1 MERRFYIAEAIIES
15 SEEERDAILPM
26 TSDEFM
32 EEERDVTLHTS
43 DGLMEEERDANLHTS
58 DGLMEEERGATL
70 HTSDGFMEEE
80 RDATLHK
87 SDGFIEEE
95 RDATL
100 HTSDGLMEE
109 ERDLE
114 EEAES
119 EEELFD
125 QASETED
132 NTEFDPDYHST
143 DGEES
148 EGEEEEEDEVPPE
161 VVATYTCQRVTRRWP
176 MVIFFNMLDV
186 SAYNSFVLWM
196 EINPTWQKT
205 KPYRRRLFLEEL
217 GEALVTPYIK
227 RRQHLPRTQS
237 SQNMVKEAQACY
249 SGAATPQPPPYS
261 KVMEDYER
269 SPRKKAPLSPVSTP
283 SKRKREIA
291 SNRKEL
297 IKLGITHILNCA
309 QSKWRG
315 GAEHYA
321 GMNITYHGIEAHDSP
336 SFDMSVNF
344 YPASEFIHRALS
356 TGGTVLVHCAVGVS
370 RSATL
375 VLAYLM
381 IRQNMTLVE
390 AIKTVKDHRG
400 VTPNRGFLRQLN
412 GLDSVLRASR
422 NAT

>member
-1 MERRFYIAEAIIES
+1 MTVHVHHQRARALDTRTALLLHYNSLLLKYTGRPGNQRIPLRICVQSKTSSHIYKLDWRLVQMAFMSRLSRSRSNSRSPSRKDSEKGCPVLTVSELERLLYTGKTACNHA
-15 SEEERDAILPM
+15 
-26 TSDEFM
+26 
-32 EEERDVTLHTS
+32 
-43 DGLMEEERDANLHTS
+43 
-58 DGLMEEERGATL
+58 
-70 HTSDGFMEEE
+70 
-80 RDATLHK
+80 
-87 SDGFIEEE
+87 
-95 RDATL
+95 
-100 HTSDGLMEE
+100 
-109 ERDLE
+109 
-114 EEAES
+114 
-119 EEELFD
+119 
-125 QASETED
+125 
-132 NTEFDPDYHST
+132 
-143 DGEES
+143 
-148 EGEEEEEDEVPPE
+148 DEV
-161 VVATYTCQRVTRRWP
+161 WP
-176 MVIFFNMLDV
+176 
-186 SAYNSFVLWM
+186 
-196 EINPTWQKT
+196 
-205 KPYRRRLFLEEL
+205 RL
-217 GEALVTPYIK
+217 YIGD
-227 RRQHLPRTQS
+227 Q
-237 SQNMVKEAQACY
+237 
-249 SGAATPQPPPYS
+249 
-261 KVMEDYER
+261 
-269 SPRKKAPLSPVSTP
+269 
-283 SKRKREIA
+283 EIA

-400 VTPNRGFLRQLN
+400 VTPNRGFLRQLS